1 MESNNNRLFV
11 RNRAE
16 WEKLCSQNYYSDREL
31 TVTTA
36 KNAIVLPTKIID
48 DSKGILKGGICD
60 ENFHFLAGFS
70 RYGKNVPGYT
80 AITSSYSV
88 DKSDI
93 AVRDETVIFGGVL
106 FGHFGHIILECMNR
120 LWWCIENPD
129 CNFKIVFTTL
139 WSKKDWIMDFF
150 TLLDIQ
156 HDRIMFIDQPTQFKE
171 IIIPEESVYGWK
183 EYTDKYLVPHKK
195 LIQNSIINYKKKI
208 SKVYLTRRLYSGA
221 PRLKYCNE
229 IYFENFYKK
238 QGYEI
243 ISPELLPLNEQIA
256 LIANADEIATT
267 LGTLSHLAV
276 FAKPG
281 TKFTILIR
289 VSDQI
294 LIPQCLINQATQID
308 YFFVD
313 PSMNYLF
320 SNRVQ
325 GVVLFGTSECW
336 KSYVEN
342 YFKEKWDEKNNTT
355 PEVFWNYLLE
365 WVSFYSN
372 PKKYSQIANWKIFDM
387 LNQINNVLFGRT
399 LDKKQFPIQ
408 DLNAELNQK
417 EKLLQEERFY
427 LSQTKEEWTRT
438 QQTSKQIIETYSKI
452 IDSILNAKRDVINC
466 EQLHHAAIEK
476 LTKPT
481 IAYSTHLSGTGWI
494 QLVKE
499 GQISGIQGQ
508 NKKIEAIQIQRVD
521 SSENIVC
528 AVYVKGLG
536 WTDWKS
542 NKEFA
547 GTVGKGL
554 PIQSFK
560 VKFSTP
566 EKNYRISYRAF
577 HSELSWSSWHCDGE
591 ETNTFHYPALE
602 AIQIKIDEIQDE
614 FQSCQLQLEQV
625 AINHKNQIDNI
636 LTENEELTKTNEF
649 LKGKI
654 SVYTEN
660 IEDYKATFEYKN
672 AQIEKLSLQKISL
685 QKEQAQ
691 LIENQN
697 RLQKQKQQLT
707 EEQNRLLEQKQQ
719 LMEERNLLLEQK
731 QQLTEE
737 RNLLLEQKQQL
748 TQEKETMI
756 NSLSWRITKFLRR
769 K

>member
-1 MESNNNRLFV
+1 MEELIMESNNNRLFV

-16 WEKLCSQNYYSDREL
+16 WEKVCSQNYYSDREL

-60 ENFHFLAGFS
+60 ENFNFLAGFF
-70 RYGKNVPGYT
+70 RYGNNVPGYT

-93 AVRDETVIFGGVL
+93 AVCDETVIFGGVL

-139 WSKKDWIMDFF
+139 WGKKNWIMDFF
-150 TLLDIQ
+150 TLLDIH

-195 LIQNSIINYKKKI
+195 LIQNSTINCKKKI
-208 SKVYLTRRLYSGA
+208 SKIYLTRRLFSGQ
-221 PRLKYCNE
+221 LKYCNE
-229 IYFENFYKK
+229 IYFENFYKQ

-243 ISPELLPLNEQIA
+243 ISPESLPLNEQIA

-281 TKFTILIR
+281 TKFTILTR

-294 LIPQCLINQATQID
+294 LIPQCLINQAAQID
-308 YFFVD
+308 YLFVD

-320 SNRVQ
+320 SHRVQ

-452 IDSILNAKRDVINC
+452 IDSILNAKQEVINC
-466 EQLHHAAIEK
+466 EQFHHAAIEK

-494 QLVKE
+494 QLIKE

-691 LIENQN
+691 LVENQN

-707 EEQNRLLEQKQQ
+707 EE
-719 LMEERNLLLEQK
+719 RNLLLEQK
-731 QQLTEE
+731 QQLIEE